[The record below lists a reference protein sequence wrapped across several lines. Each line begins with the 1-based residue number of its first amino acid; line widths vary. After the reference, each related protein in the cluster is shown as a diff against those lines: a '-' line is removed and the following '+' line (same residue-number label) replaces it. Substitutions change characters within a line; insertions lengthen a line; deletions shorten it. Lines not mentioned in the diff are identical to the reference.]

1 MSAVPGLPD
10 GGFLRVSQIVNIPA
24 KGGQPGRI
32 GLIPVSRAT
41 WWSGVKQGRYPQPT
55 RALGPNITAWA
66 VDDIRALILSAS
78 QQAGGAI

>member
-24 KGGQPGRI
+24 KGDQPARI

-41 WWSGVKQGRYPQPT
+41 WFAGVKTGRYPAPT
-55 RALGPNITAWA
+55 KVLGPHITAWSVA
-66 VDDIRALILSAS
+66 SIRALIESANGP
-78 QQAGGAI
+78 AGVQ